1 MNIKPLADRV
11 LLKAVEK
18 ENITKSGIYIPEW
31 ANKERPYIYEVIAV
45 WPGKEDK
52 PMTVKVWDKVL
63 SWQYSWDDV
72 KIDEEEYKIV
82 WIDYILAIVE

>member
-18 ENITKSGIYIPEW
+18 ENITTSGIYIPEGS
-31 ANKERPYIYEVIAV
+31 NKERPYIYEVVAV
-45 WPGKEDK
+45 WPWKEEK
-52 PMTVKVWDKVL
+52 TMSVKVWDKVL
-63 SWQYSWDDV
+63 SWQYSGDDV
-72 KIDEEEYKIV
+72 KVDGQEYKIV

>member
-18 ENITKSGIYIPEW
+18 ENITTSGIYIPEW
-31 ANKERPYIYEVIAV
+31 TNKERPYIYEVVAV
-45 WPGKEDK
+45 WPWKKDKE
-52 PMTVKVWDKVL
+52 MSVKVWDKVL

-72 KIDEEEYKIV
+72 KVDGQEYKIV
-82 WIDYILAIVE
+82 GIDYILAVIE